1 MQQKHIDMV
10 RKFRIMM
17 GLPYNDSPIEV
28 PITWQHTH
36 YDLIAEEIE
45 EYSNAE
51 TKVDRIDALVDATIF
66 CLGALDHAGV
76 LKLNLPAPKSR
87 FAKYI
92 LWQYLSVQYEYDYL
106 YEHLD
111 FWLFFEIVMQSNFSK
126 ACSSME
132 AAKAKQD
139 EYEALWANNYDFES
153 KCRIETINANGEQ
166 FIVLK
171 RVYPSGTVKLLKG
184 DQYWKP
190 EPKLEEELKRQT
202 S

>member
-1 MQQKHIDMV
+1 MQQKHIDMI

-45 EYSNAE
+45 EYWNAE
-51 TKVDRIDALVDATIF
+51 TEVDEIDALVDAVIF
-66 CLGALDHAGV
+66 CLGALDHAGD
-76 LKLNLPAPKSR
+76 LFKIRSFSKFTRFIRWQRSSILDEWKSG
-87 FAKYI
+87 FKN
-92 LWQYLSVQYEYDYL
+92 
-106 YEHLD
+106 LD
-111 FWLFFEIVMQSNFSK
+111 FWPFFEIVMESNFSK
-126 ACSSME
+126 ACFSME

-139 EYEALWANNYDFES
+139 EYEALWANEGDFES

-190 EPKLEEELKRQT
+190 EQKLEEELKRQT